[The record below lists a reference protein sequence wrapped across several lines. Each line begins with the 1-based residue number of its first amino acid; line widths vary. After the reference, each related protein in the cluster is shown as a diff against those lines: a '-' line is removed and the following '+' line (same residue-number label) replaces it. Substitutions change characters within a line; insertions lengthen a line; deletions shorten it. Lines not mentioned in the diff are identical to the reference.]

1 MDVSRMP
8 DASAGS
14 VPAPSFGEALRCW
27 FKLGWISFGGPAGQ
41 IAIMQTELVDRRR
54 WVGQRLFLS
63 GLNFCTLLPGP
74 EAMQLAVYIGWRLHG
89 LKGGIVAGTFFV
101 LPGAAIMLLLSWLA
115 AAYGDVPL
123 VASVFYGLKPVV
135 IAIIAGAIW
144 RIGNRAL
151 KGWPAVAIAAAAFV
165 AIYFAGIDFPWI
177 VLAAGL
183 IGWAAG
189 MQGSTAFAGGS
200 HGHGK
205 TATESPSAVDG
216 IAVAPVERPLFRL
229 AGMSAIFIALLI
241 VPIALVLLV
250 FGTKPFADVANLF
263 TKAAFVTFG
272 GAYAVLPYVAEEA
285 VNTYGWLTADE
296 MLNGL
301 ALAETRPGPLILV
314 LQYVGFFAG
323 WKIPGALAPGL
334 AATIAAGLATYCT
347 FLPSFWFVLAA
358 APWIHGIHENPKL
371 SSALGAITAAVVGVI
386 LNLGVFLAGGV
397 IIPGGQPDLFAIVL
411 AGAAFAVMIQWKP
424 EIHWLVA
431 GGAAA
436 GLLYRVVLGG

>member
-1 MDVSRMP
+1 MDTSRMP
-8 DASAGS
+8 DASAGF
-14 VPAPSFGEALRCW
+14 VPAPSFGEALRFW

-54 WVGQRLFLS
+54 WIDQRLFLS

-74 EAMQLAVYIGWRLHG
+74 EAMQLATYIGWRLHG
-89 LKGGIVAGTFFV
+89 LKGGIVAGAFFV

-115 AAYGDVPL
+115 AAYGNVPVVEAL
-123 VASVFYGLKPVV
+123 FYGLKPVV
-135 IAIIAGAIW
+135 IAIIAGAVW

-151 KGWPAVAIAAAAFV
+151 KGGPAVAIAAAAFV

-183 IGWAAG
+183 IGWVAG
-189 MQGSTAFAGGS
+189 LQDSTAFAGG

-205 TATESPSAVDG
+205 AEDSAVNS
-216 IAVAPVERPLFRL
+216 IAVAPVERPMLRL
-229 AGMSAIFIALLI
+229 VGMSAIFVTLLI

-285 VNTYGWLTADE
+285 VNTYGWLTPDQ

-301 ALAETRPGPLILV
+301 ALAETTPGPLILV

-323 WKIPGALAPGL
+323 WQNPDALTPGL
-334 AATIAAGLATYCT
+334 AASIAAILASYCT
-347 FLPSFWFVLAA
+347 FLPSFWFVLTA
-358 APWIHGIHENPKL
+358 APWIHSIHENPKL

-386 LNLGVFLAGGV
+386 LNLGVFLAEGV
-397 IIPGGQPDLFAIVL
+397 IVPGGRPDLFAVIVAL
-411 AGAAFAVMIQWKP
+411 TAFAVMLRWKP
-424 EIHWLVA
+424 DIHWLVA

-436 GLLYRVVLGG
+436 GLIYRLVIGG